1 MHTCTV
7 DCDDSPYP
15 VASSHTSTVWL
26 HSVIEW
32 IIYLHNSICTNIIS
46 VPEAVTI
53 EHGTNER
60 LSCDVSLQTILK
72 ILHLIV
78 TGDLVD
84 YASYSLYV

>member
-1 MHTCTV
+1 M
-7 DCDDSPYP
+7 
-15 VASSHTSTVWL
+15 
-26 HSVIEW
+26 
-32 IIYLHNSICTNIIS
+32 
-46 VPEAVTI
+46 
-53 EHGTNER
+53 HGTNER